1 MWDVLENV
9 AAVFNVKV
17 VEICEELQKV
27 EAMFIMVGITN
38 PMASA

>member
-1 MWDVLENV
+1 MGAVLENV
-9 AAVFNVKV
+9 AAVFNKKA

-27 EAMFIMVGITN
+27 EALFIMVGITN